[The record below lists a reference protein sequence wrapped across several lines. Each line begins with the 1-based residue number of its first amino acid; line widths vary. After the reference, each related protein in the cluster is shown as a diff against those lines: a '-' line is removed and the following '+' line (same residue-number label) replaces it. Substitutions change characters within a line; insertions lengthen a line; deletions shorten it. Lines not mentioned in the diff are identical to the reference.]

1 MFVNHQLFAVCLHQ
15 HHEIVKAADPAVE
28 LNAIEEEN
36 SHWDVLFLNLV
47 EKAVLETKLP
57 VHDARY
63 RKSWFQNKKPEL
75 LRWFFYNGI
84 HLLLVEFRTRFSPLT

>member
-1 MFVNHQLFAVCLHQ
+1 
-15 HHEIVKAADPAVE
+15 
-28 LNAIEEEN
+28 
-36 SHWDVLFLNLV
+36 
-47 EKAVLETKLP
+47 LETKLP